1 MASKIRIKRSQLS
14 TAPSSLNYGE
24 LAVTVKTTGTQSNGG
39 ERLYV
44 GDDQT
49 DPQIV
54 GGKYFMDLIDHAHGT
69 LTASSGI
76 IVDGDS
82 KIDNLKVDDVQI
94 DGATVTTSTTNADLK
109 LSANGTGHV
118 QLPSMQELSFGSG
131 NESTIQY
138 VTTGSLNKVKVTG
151 NEWIFENNV
160 VINPPSEFVIDNIG
174 IKSNQIFS
182 KSGGGNVIY
191 IDPYP
196 DGLSNEGT
204 VVIKGDLQVDG
215 TSTTVNSSSVTV
227 NEAIMNLGDVTSV
240 RTVMSAVSSGANT
253 ITLDSVT
260 NINVGD
266 IVAHAD
272 IPGST
277 SVSNVDTGT
286 KVITLSANT
295 TDAIAAAQQVTI
307 THAYDTNTD
316 RGISFQYNTASGT
329 ANTKKGFFGFDDSDT
344 ASDGSRKWTYIP
356 DVTVTNSV
364 VSGTKGYLDIKGIYY
379 QSGDYNTHGIVHF
392 DSNGLQ
398 TSTNAPSDGSNSRS
412 SNKFLTSLTEIVLTF
427 GSAHSVTAGDQ
438 ITQAGGTQYGVVK
451 TTSNATTM
459 TLIGVT
465 GTFNTTSDVKQ
476 NNETTLATPTDV
488 STTYTEKPMW
498 TDTLDG
504 GTW

>member
-1 MASKIRIKRSQLS
+1 MASKIRIKRSQLA

-69 LTASSGI
+69 LTANSGI
-76 IVDGDS
+76 IVDGDK
-82 KIDNLKVDDVQI
+82 KIDNLLIDDIQI
-94 DGATVTTSTTNADLK
+94 DGATVTTSTTNQNL
-109 LSANGTGHV
+109 LLTANGTGHV
-118 QLPSMQELSFGSG
+118 QLPSMQELSFGSS

-196 DGLSNEGT
+196 DGLSSEGT

-215 TSTTVNSSSVTV
+215 TQTTVNSSSVTV

-240 RTVMSAVSSGANT
+240 RTVTSAVASGVST
-253 ITLDSVT
+253 VTFDSVVG
-260 NINVGD
+260 INTGD
-266 IVAHAD
+266 IVAHSN

-277 SVSNVDTGT
+277 SVSSYNTGT
-286 KVITLSANT
+286 KVVTLSANT
-295 TDAIAAAQQVTI
+295 TGAIAAAQQVTI
-307 THAYDTNTD
+307 THAYDSNTD

-329 ANTKKGFFGFDDSDT
+329 ANTKKGFFGFDDTLKQSQ
-344 ASDGSRKWTYIP
+344 RMWTYIP
-356 DVTVTNSV
+356 EATVTNSV
-364 VSGTKGYLDIKGIYY
+364 VSGTKGYLDIRGIYY
-379 QSGDYNTHGIVHF
+379 QAGEYNTHGIVHF

-412 SNKFLTSLTEIVLTF
+412 SNKFLTALTEIVLTF
-427 GSAHSVTAGDQ
+427 GSAQSVTAGDQ
-438 ITQAGGTQYGVVK
+438 ITQVGGTQYGVVK
-451 TTSNATTM
+451 TTSNATTV

-465 GTFNTTSDVKQ
+465 GTFNTSSDVKK
-476 NNETTLATPTDV
+476 NNETTLATPTNV

>member
-69 LTASSGI
+69 LTANSGI
-76 IVDGDS
+76 IVDGDK
-82 KIDNLKVDDVQI
+82 KIDNLLIDDVQI
-94 DGATVTTSTTNADLK
+94 DGATVTTSTTNQNL
-109 LSANGTGHV
+109 LLTANGTGHV
-118 QLPSMQELSFGSG
+118 QLPSMQELSFGSS

-215 TSTTVNSSSVTV
+215 TQTTVNSSSVTV

-240 RTVMSAVSSGANT
+240 RTVTSAVASGVST
-253 ITLDSVT
+253 VTLDSVVG
-260 NINVGD
+260 INTGD
-266 IVAHAD
+266 IVAHTN

-277 SVSNVDTGT
+277 SVSSYDTST
-286 KVITLSANT
+286 KIVTLSANT
-295 TDAIAAAQQVTI
+295 TGTIAAAQQLTI
-307 THAYDTNTD
+307 THAYDSNTD

-329 ANTKKGFFGFDDSDT
+329 ANTKKGFFGFDDTLKQSQ
-344 ASDGSRKWTYIP
+344 RMWTYIP
-356 DVTVTNSV
+356 EATVTNSV
-364 VSGTKGYLDIKGIYY
+364 VSGIKGYIDIKGIYY

-412 SNKFLTSLTEIVLTF
+412 SNKFLTALTEIVLTF

-438 ITQAGGTQYGVVK
+438 ITQVGGTQYGVVK

-465 GTFNTTSDVKQ
+465 GTFNTSADVKK
-476 NNETTLATPTDV
+476 NNETTLATPTNV

>member
-1 MASKIRIKRSQLS
+1 MASKIRIKRSQLAE
-14 TAPSSLNYGE
+14 APGSLHFGE
-24 LAVTVKTTGTQSNGG
+24 LGVTVKTEGTQTNGG

-44 GDDQT
+44 GNEDG
-49 DPQIV
+49 DPEVV
-54 GGKYFMDLIDHAHGT
+54 GGKYFMDLIDHVHGT
-69 LTASSGI
+69 LTANSGI
-76 IVDGDS
+76 IVDSNS
-82 KIDNLKVDDVQI
+82 KIDNLLIDNVQI
-94 DGATVTTSTTNADLK
+94 DGSTVTTSTTNEDLL

-160 VINPPSEFVIDNIG
+160 VINPPSEFVVDNIG

-182 KSGGGNVIY
+182 KSGGGNTIY

-204 VVIKGDLQVDG
+204 VIIKGDLQVDG

-227 NEAIMNLGDVTSV
+227 NEAIMNLGDVTSK

-260 NINVGD
+260 SINVGD

-277 SVSNVDTGT
+277 SVSNVNTGT

-295 TDAIAAAQQVTI
+295 TAAIAVTSQVTI

-344 ASDGSRKWTYIP
+344 AADGSRKWTYIP

-379 QSGDYNTHGIVHF
+379 QTGDINTHGITYF
-392 DSNGLQ
+392 AADGLQ
-398 TSTNAPSDGSNSRS
+398 TSTNTPSDGSNSRS
-412 SNKFLTSLTEIVLTF
+412 SDKFLTSLTEVVLTY
-427 GSAHSVTAGDQ
+427 GSAQDVTAGDQ
-438 ITQAGGTQYGVVK
+438 ITQVGGTQYGVVK
-451 TTSNATTM
+451 TTSNATTV

-465 GTFNTTSDVKQ
+465 GTFNTSSDTKQ
-476 NNETTLATPTDV
+476 NNTTTMATPSNV
-488 STTYTEKPMW
+488 STTYTDKPMW

>member
-1 MASKIRIKRSQLS
+1 MASKIRIKRSQLAE
-14 TAPSSLNYGE
+14 APSSLHYGE
-24 LAVTVKTTGTQSNGG
+24 LGVTVKTAGTQSNGG

-44 GDDQT
+44 GDDQS

-54 GGKYFMDLIDHAHGT
+54 GGTYFMNLIDHVHGT
-69 LTASSGI
+69 LTANSGI
-76 IVDGDS
+76 IVDSNS
-82 KIDNLKVDDVQI
+82 KIDNLLIDNVQI
-94 DGATVTTSTTNADLK
+94 DGSTVTTSTTNEDLL

-182 KSGGGNVIY
+182 KSGGGNIIY

-215 TSTTVNSSSVTV
+215 TSTTVNSSSVSV

-260 NINVGD
+260 GINVGD

-277 SVSNVDTGT
+277 TVSNVNTGT

-295 TDAIAAAQQVTI
+295 TDAIAVTSQVTI
-307 THAYDTNTD
+307 THSYDTNTD
-316 RGISFQYNTASGT
+316 RGISFEYNNGS
-329 ANTKKGFFGFDDSDT
+329 ANKKGFFGFDDTEKQSQ
-344 ASDGSRKWTYIP
+344 RMWTYIP
-356 DVTVTNSV
+356 EATVTNSV
-364 VSGTKGYLDIKGIYY
+364 VSGTKGFLDIKGIYY
-379 QSGDYNTHGIVHF
+379 QSGDYNTHGITYF
-392 DSNGLQ
+392 DTNGLQ
-398 TSTNAPSDGSNSRS
+398 TSTNAPSDGSNSRT
-412 SNKFLTSLTEIVLTF
+412 SNKFLTSLTEIILTY
-427 GSAHSVTAGDQ
+427 GSAQSVTAGDQ

-451 TTSNATTM
+451 TTSNATTV

-465 GTFNTTSDVKQ
+465 GTFNTSSDTKK
-476 NNETTLATPTDV
+476 NNETTMATPTNV

>member
-1 MASKIRIKRSQLS
+1 MASKIRIKRSQLA

-69 LTASSGI
+69 LTANSGI
-76 IVDGDS
+76 ILDADK
-82 KIDNLKVDDVQI
+82 KIDILKVDHVQI
-94 DGATVTTSTTNADLK
+94 DDSMVTTSTTDQDLTVT
-109 LSANGTGHV
+109 ANGTGEV
-118 QLPSMQELSFGSG
+118 IIPDDKKLSFGTSKDSSIEYDENG
-131 NESTIQY
+131 DDNVKI
-138 VTTGSLNKVKVTG
+138 TGADWVFQNDIIV
-151 NEWIFENNV
+151 
-160 VINPPSEFVIDNIG
+160 NPSNEFVVDNIG

-182 KSGGGNVIY
+182 KSGGGNTIY

-196 DGLSNEGT
+196 DGLSSEGT

-215 TSTTVNSSSVTV
+215 TQTTVNSSSVTV

-240 RTVMSAVSSGANT
+240 RTVTSAVASGVST
-253 ITLDSVT
+253 VTFDSVVG
-260 NINVGD
+260 INTGD
-266 IVAHAD
+266 IVAHTN

-277 SVSNVDTGT
+277 SVSSYDTST
-286 KVITLSANT
+286 KIVTLSANT
-295 TDAIAAAQQVTI
+295 TGTIAAAQQLTI
-307 THAYDTNTD
+307 THAYDSNTD

-329 ANTKKGFFGFDDSDT
+329 ANTKKGFFGFDDTLKQSQ
-344 ASDGSRKWTYIP
+344 RMWTYIP
-356 DVTVTNSV
+356 EATVTNSV
-364 VSGTKGYLDIKGIYY
+364 VSGVKGFLDIKGIYY
-379 QSGDYNTHGIVHF
+379 QSGDYNTHGITYF
-392 DSNGLQ
+392 DVNGLQ

-412 SNKFLTSLTEIVLTF
+412 SNKFLTSLTEIVLTY
-427 GSAHSVTAGDQ
+427 GSAQNVTAGDQ
-438 ITQAGGTQYGVVK
+438 ITQVGGTQYGVVK
-451 TTSNATTM
+451 TTSNATTV

-465 GTFNTTSDVKQ
+465 GTFNTSSDTKK
-476 NNETTLATPTDV
+476 NNETTMATPTNV

>member
-1 MASKIRIKRSQLS
+1 MASKIRIKRSQLA
-14 TAPSSLNYGE
+14 TAPTSLHYGE
-24 LAVTVKTTGTQSNGG
+24 LGVTVKTIGDQTNGG
-39 ERLYV
+39 DRLYV
-44 GDDQT
+44 GDDQGT
-49 DPQIV
+49 PRVV
-54 GGKYFMDLIDHAHGT
+54 GGKYFMDLIDHVHGT
-69 LTASSGI
+69 LTANSGI
-76 IVDGDS
+76 IVDSNS
-82 KIDNLKVDDVQI
+82 KIDNLLIDNVQI
-94 DGATVTTSTTNADLK
+94 DGSTVTTSTTNEDLL

-196 DGLSNEGT
+196 DGLSNDGT
-204 VVIKGDLQVDG
+204 VIIKGDLQVDG
-215 TSTTVNSSSVTV
+215 TQTTVNSSSVTV
-227 NEAIMNLGDVTSV
+227 NEAIMNLGDVTSN
-240 RTVMSAVSSGANT
+240 RTVTSAAGSGVNT
-253 ITLDSVT
+253 ITLDSIVG
-260 NINVGD
+260 INTGD
-266 IVAHAD
+266 IVAHSN

-277 SVSNVDTGT
+277 SVSSYDTST
-286 KVITLSANT
+286 KIVTLSANT
-295 TDAIAAAQQVTI
+295 TGTIAAAQQLTI
-307 THAYDTNTD
+307 THAFDSNTD

-329 ANTKKGFFGFDDSDT
+329 ANTKKGFFGFDDTLKQSQ
-344 ASDGSRKWTYIP
+344 RMWTYIP
-356 DVTVTNSV
+356 EATVTNSV
-364 VSGTKGYLDIKGIYY
+364 VSGVKGFLDIKGIYY
-379 QSGDYNTHGIVHF
+379 QSGDYNTHGISYF
-392 DSNGLQ
+392 DVNGLQ

-412 SNKFLTSLTEIVLTF
+412 SNKFLTSLTEIVLTY
-427 GSAHSVTAGDQ
+427 GSAQNVTAGDQ
-438 ITQAGGTQYGVVK
+438 ITQVGGTQYGVVK
-451 TTSNATTM
+451 TTSNATTV

-465 GTFNTTSDVKQ
+465 GTFNTSSDTKK
-476 NNETTLATPTDV
+476 NNETTMATPTNV

>member
-1 MASKIRIKRSQLS
+1 MASKIRIKRSQLAE
-14 TAPSSLNYGE
+14 APGSLHFGE
-24 LAVTVKTTGTQSNGG
+24 LGVTVKTEGTQTNGG

-44 GDDQT
+44 GNEDG
-49 DPQIV
+49 DPEVV
-54 GGKYFMDLIDHAHGT
+54 GGKYFMDLIDHVHGT
-69 LTASSGI
+69 LTANSGI
-76 IVDGDS
+76 IVDSNS
-82 KIDNLKVDDVQI
+82 KIDNLLIDNVQI
-94 DGATVTTSTTNADLK
+94 DGSTVTTSTTNEDLL

-204 VVIKGDLQVDG
+204 VIIKGDLQVDG
-215 TSTTVNSSSVTV
+215 TQTTVNSSSVTV
-227 NEAIMNLGDVTSV
+227 NEAIMNLGDVTSN
-240 RTVMSAVSSGANT
+240 RTVTSAAGSGVNT
-253 ITLDSVT
+253 ITLDSIVG
-260 NINVGD
+260 INTGD
-266 IVAHAD
+266 IVAHSN

-277 SVSNVDTGT
+277 SVSSYNTGT
-286 KVITLSANT
+286 KVVTLSANT
-295 TDAIAAAQQVTI
+295 TGAIAAAQQVTI
-307 THAYDTNTD
+307 THAYDSNTD

-329 ANTKKGFFGFDDSDT
+329 ANTKKGFFGFDDTLKQSQ
-344 ASDGSRKWTYIP
+344 RMWTYIP
-356 DVTVTNSV
+356 EATVTNSV
-364 VSGTKGYLDIKGIYY
+364 VSGVKGFLDIKGIYY
-379 QSGDYNTHGIVHF
+379 QSGDYNTHGITYF
-392 DSNGLQ
+392 DVNGLQ

-412 SNKFLTSLTEIVLTF
+412 SNKFLTSLTEIVLTY
-427 GSAHSVTAGDQ
+427 GSAQNVTAGDQ
-438 ITQAGGTQYGVVK
+438 ITQVGGTQYGVVK
-451 TTSNATTM
+451 TTSNATTV

-465 GTFNTTSDVKQ
+465 GTFNTSSDTKK
-476 NNETTLATPTDV
+476 NNETTMATPTNV

>member
-1 MASKIRIKRSQLS
+1 MASKIRIKRSQLAE
-14 TAPSSLNYGE
+14 APGSLHYGE
-24 LAVTVKTTGTQSNGG
+24 LGVTVKTAGTQSNGG

-44 GDDQT
+44 GDDQSN
-49 DPQIV
+49 PQIV
-54 GGKYFMDLIDHAHGT
+54 GGTYFMNLIDHAHGT
-69 LTASSGI
+69 LTANSGI

-94 DGATVTTSTTNADLK
+94 DGATVTTSTTDQDLTVT
-109 LSANGTGHV
+109 ANGSGEV
-118 QLPSMQELSFGSG
+118 IIPDNKKLSFGTSKDSSVEFDEDG
-131 NESTIQY
+131 DS
-138 VTTGSLNKVKVTG
+138 KVHVTG
-151 NEWIFENNV
+151 VNWVFENDL
-160 VINPPSEFVIDNIG
+160 VINPPSEFVVDNIG

-215 TSTTVNSSSVTV
+215 TQTTVNSSSVTV

-240 RTVMSAVSSGANT
+240 RTVMTTVASGANT

-260 NINVGD
+260 NVNIGD
-266 IVAHAD
+266 IVVHAN

-277 SVSNVDTGT
+277 SVSNVNTGT

-295 TDAIAAAQQVTI
+295 SDAIASTSQVTI

-316 RGISFQYNTASGT
+316 RGISFQYNIASGT
-329 ANTKKGFFGFDDSDT
+329 ANTKKGFFGFDDNVT
-344 ASDGSRKWTYIP
+344 GVDGSRVWTYIP
-356 DVTVTNSV
+356 DVTVTNNV
-364 VSGTKGYLDIKGIYY
+364 VSGTKGYLDVKGIYY
-379 QSGDYNTHGIVHF
+379 QSGDFNTNGITYF
-392 DSNGLQ
+392 DAIGIQ

-412 SNKFLTSLTEIVLTF
+412 SNKFLTALTEIVLTF
-427 GSAHSVTAGDQ
+427 GSAQNVTAGDM
-438 ITQAGGTQYGVVK
+438 ITQVGGTQYGVVK
-451 TTSNATTM
+451 TTSNATTV

-465 GTFNTTSDVKQ
+465 GTFNTSSDVKQ
-476 NNETTLATPTDV
+476 NNETTLATPTNV
-488 STTYTEKPMW
+488 ATTYTEKPMW